1 MNKKKLN
8 QFRSQLKSI
17 RSELLG
23 DVEKSNHHVKE
34 NQNGQ
39 IADISDHAAH
49 TYNQQ
54 LEGELGEQEWQKLNQ
69 VDLAIEKIAKGEY
82 GVCTQCEDSIP
93 EARLEVVPFTEF
105 CTQCLS
111 EMEKNSR
118 ATSLNDKKNPFQE
131 D

>member
-1 MNKKKLN
+1 MNKIKLN
-8 QFRSQLKSI
+8 KFRSQLKSI
-17 RSELLG
+17 RLGLLG
-23 DVEKSNHHVKE
+23 DVKKSNQHAKE
-34 NQNGQ
+34 SETGQ
-39 IADISDHAAH
+39 IADISDHAAQ
-49 TYNQQ
+49 TYNRQF
-54 LEGELGEQEWQKLNQ
+54 EGELGEQEWQKLNQ

>member
-23 DVEKSNHHVKE
+23 DVEKSNQHVKE
-34 NQNGQ
+34 SAAEQM
-39 IADISDHAAH
+39 ADISDHAAR
-49 TYNQQ
+49 TYNRQ
-54 LEGELGEQEWQKLNQ
+54 LEGELGEQEWQKLKQ
-69 VDLAIEKIAKGEY
+69 VDVAIGKIAEGEY
-82 GVCTQCEDSIP
+82 GVCAQCEDSIP
-93 EARLEVVPFTEF
+93 EARLKVVPYTEF

-111 EMEKNSR
+111 EMEKNPNT
-118 ATSLNDKKNPFQE
+118 ANLDDQKLLEE

>member
-23 DVEKSNHHVKE
+23 DVEKSNQHVKE

-39 IADISDHAAH
+39 IANISDHAAH

-54 LEGELGEQEWQKLNQ
+54 LEGELGEQEWQKLKQ
-69 VDLAIEKIAKGEY
+69 VDAAIEKIVEGEY
-82 GVCTQCEDSIP
+82 GVCTKCEASIP
-93 EARLEVVPFTEF
+93 EARLEVVPYTEF

-111 EMEKNSR
+111 EIEKNPK
-118 ATSLNDKKNPFQE
+118 AAILDNQNPLEE

>member
-23 DVEKSNHHVKE
+23 DVEKSNQNIKE
-34 NQNGQ
+34 SETGQ
-39 IADISDHAAH
+39 MADISDHAAR
-49 TYNQQ
+49 TYNRQ
-54 LEGELGEQEWQKLNQ
+54 LEGELGEQEWQKLKQ
-69 VDLAIEKIAKGEY
+69 VDAAIEKIVEGEY
-82 GVCTQCEDSIP
+82 GVCTKCEASIP
-93 EARLEVVPFTEF
+93 EARLEVVPYTEF

-111 EMEKNSR
+111 EMEKSSR

>member
-8 QFRSQLKSI
+8 LFRSQLESI

-23 DVEKSNHHVKE
+23 DVEKSNQNIKE
-34 NQNGQ
+34 SETGQ
-39 IADISDHAAH
+39 MADISDHAAR
-49 TYNQQ
+49 TYNRQ
-54 LEGELGEQEWQKLNQ
+54 LEGELGEQEWQKLKQ
-69 VDLAIEKIAKGEY
+69 VDVAIEKISEGDY

-93 EARLEVVPFTEF
+93 EARLKVVPYTEF

-111 EMEKNSR
+111 EIEKNPKD
-118 ATSLNDKKNPFQE
+118 ASLDNQNPLEE

>member
-39 IADISDHAAH
+39 ITDISDHAAH

-54 LEGELGEQEWQKLNQ
+54 LEGALGEQEWQKLKQ
-69 VDLAIEKIAKGEY
+69 VDAAIEKIVEGEY
-82 GVCTQCEDSIP
+82 GVCTKCEASIP
-93 EARLEVVPFTEF
+93 EARLEVVPYTEF

-111 EMEKNSR
+111 EIEKNPK
-118 ATSLNDKKNPFQE
+118 AASLDNQNPLEE

>member
-8 QFRSQLKSI
+8 LFRSQLESI

-23 DVEKSNHHVKE
+23 DVEKSNQHVKE

-39 IADISDHAAH
+39 IANISDHAAR
-49 TYNQQ
+49 TYNRQ
-54 LEGELGEQEWQKLNQ
+54 LEGELGEQEWQKLKQ
-69 VDLAIEKIAKGEY
+69 VDVAIEKISEGDY

-93 EARLEVVPFTEF
+93 EARLKVVPYTEF

-111 EMEKNSR
+111 EIEKNPE
-118 ATSLNDKKNPFQE
+118 AASLDNQNPLEE

>member
-23 DVEKSNHHVKE
+23 DVEKSNQNIKE
-34 NQNGQ
+34 SETGQ
-39 IADISDHAAH
+39 MADISDHAAR
-49 TYNQQ
+49 TYNRQ
-54 LEGELGEQEWQKLNQ
+54 LEGELGEQEWQKLKQ
-69 VDLAIEKIAKGEY
+69 VDVAIEKISEGDY

-93 EARLEVVPFTEF
+93 EARLKVVPYTEF

-111 EMEKNSR
+111 EMEKNPQ

>member
-23 DVEKSNHHVKE
+23 DVEKSNQHVKE

-54 LEGELGEQEWQKLNQ
+54 LEGELGEQEWQKLKQ
-69 VDLAIEKIAKGEY
+69 VDAAIEKIVEGEY
-82 GVCTQCEDSIP
+82 GVCTKCEASIP
-93 EARLEVVPFTEF
+93 EARLEVVPYTEF

-111 EMEKNSR
+111 EMEKNPQ
-118 ATSLNDKKNPFQE
+118 ATSLNDKKNLSQE